1 MSQLP
6 EQDTGNYDEYYDEE
20 YEGWKWDETTQQ
32 WIEDPNWVD
41 PNWVDSNAPNQY
53 PNQNNGNVNESK
65 TQRATKKE
73 TVSKTKTQQ
82 NETVKSN
89 PIKTPTSTRSKMRP
103 ADVKREQQMVQE
115 MQQTKSA
122 KIDETNIPRV
132 QISNKV
138 LTYESKPK
146 LDTLPPDSRGAYIA
160 QDLGNATPRHIRMT
174 LYNIPLSGDTADK
187 CSLALAAVIQPF
199 GNIGLEESEIP
210 IVNMGS
216 DGPIRCIGCRGYMNP
231 HVLWIADGTKWI
243 CNLCQLINECPTWY
257 RKNLDGQYQRRDKME
272 RNELHR
278 GSVDYIA
285 PTNLIK
291 QMDSYKPSIFF
302 VIDVSCVAY
311 QRDLVSLTVNCIRNS
326 LIELRQQYKDTN
338 E

>member
-41 PNWVDSNAPNQY
+41 PNAL
-53 PNQNNGNVNESK
+53 NQNNGISKPK
-65 TQRATKKE
+65 TQH
-73 TVSKTKTQQ
+73 
-82 NETVKSN
+82 NETAKSN
-89 PIKTPTSTRSKMRP
+89 PIKTLTSSCSKMRP
-103 ADVKREQQMVQE
+103 ADLDRYVKREQQMVQ
-115 MQQTKSA
+115 QSRSA

-132 QISNKV
+132 QIPEVVCIHNNEIRNKV

-146 LDTLPPDSRGAYIA
+146 LDTLPPNSRSAYIA
-160 QDLGNATPRHIRMT
+160 HDLGNATPRHIRMT

-243 CNLCQLINECPTWY
+243 CNLCELINECPIWY
-257 RKNLDGQYQRRDKME
+257 RHNLDGQYQRRDKME